1 MCVALVSAAHQAT
14 EKPVE
19 KSTGF
24 FLLCAERPFRGHET
38 FVVVSGRQLFP
49 NANSSVDRYG
59 DPLSPCNYKNVV
71 VLLHIP
77 H

>member
-1 MCVALVSAAHQAT
+1 MCVALVSAAHQAI

-24 FLLCAERPFRGHET
+24 FLLRTERPFRGHEP
-38 FVVVSGRQLFP
+38 FAVVSRRQLFP

-59 DPLSPCNYKNVV
+59 DPLSPYNYKNVV
-71 VLLHIP
+71 VLLRISH
-77 H
+77 